1 MRILVCFPFVASEKG
16 SVGGP
21 TETVSESK
29 QQVMAAPVD
38 LPGIGGSGG
47 RMFRLSHVKAGL
59 RAGSSLKRM
68 QHGPWWCYSSADW
81 GDSTSQKRSSDVNW
95 SDTILL
101 ISCFGSDATV
111 TSKRTKANF

>member
-16 SVGGP
+16 SAGGP
-21 TETVSESK
+21 TETVPESK
-29 QQVMAAPVD
+29 QQVTAARVH

-81 GDSTSQKRSSDVNW
+81 GELYFPETSLGGGLVG
-95 SDTILL
+95 L
-101 ISCFGSDATV
+101 
-111 TSKRTKANF
+111 NFTDIVLWK